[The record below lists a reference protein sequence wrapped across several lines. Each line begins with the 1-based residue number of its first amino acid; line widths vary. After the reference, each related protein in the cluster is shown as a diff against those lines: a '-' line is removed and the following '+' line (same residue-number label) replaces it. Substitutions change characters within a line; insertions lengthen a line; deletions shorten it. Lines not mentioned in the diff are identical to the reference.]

1 MKVQRIYID
10 TSVIGGCHDDEFATW
25 SNGLM
30 KDFRLGNFKPII
42 SRIVAL
48 EIADAP
54 DEVKKTYAELLNF
67 EHELLEITA
76 EATGLTDLYQ
86 ERGILTPNFY
96 NDALHIGL
104 ATIAEVD
111 VLVSWNFKHIVHF
124 DKIRLFNA
132 VNIEQGYRP
141 LQIYSPREVTN
152 YGEEKDI

>member
-48 EIADAP
+48 EIVDAP
-54 DEVKKTYAELLNF
+54 NEVKKTYAELLNL
-67 EHELLEITA
+67 EHELLETTA
-76 EATGLTDLYQ
+76 EAMGLADFYQ
-86 ERGILTPNFY
+86 RRGILTPKFY
-96 NDALHIGL
+96 DDGLHIGL

-124 DKIRLFNA
+124 DKMRLFNA
-132 VNIEQGYRP
+132 VNIEQGYRS

-152 YGEEKDI
+152 YGEEKEI

>member
-1 MKVQRIYID
+1 MKLQRIYID

-30 KDFRLGNFKPII
+30 KDFRMGNFKPII

-54 DEVKKTYAELLNF
+54 DVVKRTYAELLNL
-67 EHELLEITA
+67 EYDLLEITA
-76 EATGLTDLYQ
+76 EATRLADLYQ
-86 ERGILTPNFY
+86 ERSIITPKFY

-124 DKIRLFNA
+124 DRIRLFNA
-132 VNIEQGYRP
+132 VNIEQGYRS

-152 YGEEKDI
+152 YGEEKEI

>member
-25 SNGLM
+25 STGLM
-30 KDFRLGNFKPII
+30 KDFRLGNFKPIM

-54 DEVKKTYAELLNF
+54 DEVKRTYAELLNL

-76 EATGLTDLYQ
+76 EAKGLADLYQ
-86 ERGILTPNFY
+86 ERSIIIPKFY

-104 ATIAEVD
+104 ATIAEID

-124 DKIRLFNA
+124 DRIRLFIA
-132 VNIEQGYRP
+132 VNIEQGYR
-141 LQIYSPREVTN
+141 STRRER
-152 YGEEKDI
+152 

>member
-10 TSVIGGCHDDEFATW
+10 TSVIGGCHDEEFATW

-30 KDFRLGNFKPII
+30 KDFRLGNFKPIT

-54 DEVKKTYAELLNF
+54 DEVKKTYVELLNL
-67 EHELLEITA
+67 EHELLEITV

-86 ERGILTPNFY
+86 ERGILTPKFY

-124 DKIRLFNA
+124 DRIRLFNA
-132 VNIEQGYRP
+132 VNIEQGYKP

-152 YGEEKDI
+152 YGEEKEI